1 MKCEVC
7 GGQNGTRPCFSMSIL
22 VFPISIIHS
31 ASYPSS
37 ITSALQYLQLKTTLN
52 DT

>member
-1 MKCEVC
+1 MKYEVC
-7 GGQNGTRPCFSMSIL
+7 GGQNGTGPCFSMSIL

-37 ITSALQYLQLKTTLN
+37 ITSALQYLQLKTILN
-52 DT
+52 NT